1 MSLKIKSKKTN
12 IFHSD
17 MEDVIINDIKHMDA
31 DALKYLIEHMYP
43 VHAEFDEDCETI
55 NISINEDEAPGAN
68 LEDVF

>member
-17 MEDVIINDIKHMDA
+17 MEDVIINDIKHMDS

-43 VHAEFDEDCETI
+43 VTAEFDEDCETI
-55 NISINEDEAPGAN
+55 NISINEDEAPGVN
-68 LEDVF
+68 LEDIF